1 MNCQN
6 TLNCVAF
13 NYNKVT
19 WNCELIGQISGNSTI
34 NAQYVTGP
42 KMCGQFTGNMHNNK
56 KPFINLKS
64 TYYTTM
70 VEHC

>member
-1 MNCQN
+1 
-6 TLNCVAF
+6 
-13 NYNKVT
+13 
-19 WNCELIGQISGNSTI
+19 
-34 NAQYVTGP
+34 
-42 KMCGQFTGNMHNNK
+42 MCGQFTGNMHNNK

>member
-42 KMCGQFTGNMHNNK
+42 KMCGEFTGNLHKIM
-56 KPFINLKS
+56 NLKC
-64 TYYTTM
+64 TYYTRM
-70 VEHC
+70 VAQC